1 MRNSRV
7 LWPNRSK
14 ICGKNAASVS
24 AFKSAGTWLA
34 TFKPSCNAT
43 SAPATPGNSMA
54 WATTSFGMARRL
66 VKSVGGVSARLYSV
80 SSSFGASP
88 LSPQM

>member
-34 TFKPSCNAT
+34 TFKPSCSAT
-43 SAPATPGNSMA
+43 SAPATPDNSMA
-54 WATTSFGMARRL
+54 RATTSFGIARRL
-66 VKSVGGVSARLYSV
+66 VKSVGGVRGRLYS
-80 SSSFGASP
+80 SSSTFGVSL